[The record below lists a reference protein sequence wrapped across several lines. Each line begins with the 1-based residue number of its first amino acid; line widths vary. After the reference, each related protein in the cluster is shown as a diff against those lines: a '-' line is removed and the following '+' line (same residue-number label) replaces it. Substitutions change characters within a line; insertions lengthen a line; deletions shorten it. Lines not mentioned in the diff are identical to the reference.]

1 MGLVDFYEQIPEEC
15 RSTYMPEPELRRY
28 ALDGGVE
35 LEGSSVP
42 DGAYLNADGD
52 LVCIEVITKHYS
64 QDTIAMKQEFVN
76 RVGGLYEQSRI

>member
-28 ALDGGVE
+28 ALDEGIDI
-35 LEGSSVP
+35 EGSSVP

-64 QDTIAMKQEFVN
+64 QDTIDMKYEFVN
-76 RVGGLYEQSRI
+76 RLGGQYAESRI